1 MAERGALLRGGR
13 TARPDRPEVPATG
26 RTLRGTPRIAL
37 AMLPPAPE
45 IASAAAAIVA
55 DAADLLPDDPSLVAT
70 VAAVAAERSADEQSV
85 ATIAA
90 AAKRAEGDAI
100 ARERGAIEA
109 ERRAIADERAAFE
122 ASMEQER
129 LAAIEAG
136 RAEGIAAAEAEIE
149 TLRGRLRATLSALH
163 ESHAGPDETA
173 AIVAELAIVVARRVI
188 GETVRTDITSLTA
201 RVRGAIAAIGLESEL
216 VLRAEPATAAL
227 LRAELVD
234 ERRLRIDE
242 DPRMASGAVE
252 LEGGANRLDAGI
264 DAAIEAVA
272 AALREEVA
280 R

>member
-1 MAERGALLRGGR
+1 MAERSALLRGGVR
-13 TARPDRPEVPATG
+13 ARATRVEVSATG

-37 AMLPPAPE
+37 AMLPAAPE
-45 IASAAAAIVA
+45 IATVAAAIVA
-55 DAADLLPDDPSLVAT
+55 DAADLLPEDPSLVAT
-70 VAAVAAERSADEQSV
+70 VAAVAVERSADEQSI

-100 ARERGAIEA
+100 ARERAAIAA
-109 ERRAIADERAAFE
+109 ERQVITDARAAFD

-129 LAAIEAG
+129 AAAVEAG
-136 RAEGIAAAEAEIE
+136 RAEGMAAAEAEMT
-149 TLRGRLRATLSALH
+149 TLRARLRTTLSALH

-188 GETVRTDITSLTA
+188 GEAVRTDLAPLTA

-216 VLRAEPATAAL
+216 VLRADPATAAL
-227 LRAELVD
+227 LRAELVG

-242 DPRMASGAVE
+242 DPRMTPGAVE
-252 LEGGANRLDAGI
+252 IEGGVNRLDAGI
-264 DAAIEAVA
+264 DAAIESVA
-272 AALREEVA
+272 AALREEVS

>member
-1 MAERGALLRGGR
+1 MAERSALLRGGVRERSTR
-13 TARPDRPEVPATG
+13 TEVSATG

-45 IASAAAAIVA
+45 IATVAAAIVA
-55 DAADLLPDDPSLVAT
+55 DAAYLLPEDPSLVAT
-70 VAAVAAERSADEQSV
+70 VAAVAVERSADEQSI

-100 ARERGAIEA
+100 ARERAAIAA
-109 ERRAIADERAAFE
+109 ERQAIADARAAFD

-129 LAAIEAG
+129 TDAVEAG
-136 RAEGIAAAEAEIE
+136 RAEGMAAAEAELT
-149 TLRGRLRATLSALH
+149 TLRGHLRATLSALQ

-188 GETVRTDITSLTA
+188 GEAVRIDLTPLTV

-216 VLRAEPATAAL
+216 VLRADPATAAL
-227 LRAELVD
+227 LRTELVG

-242 DPRMASGAVE
+242 DPRMTPGAVE
-252 LEGGANRLDAGI
+252 IEGGVNRLDAGI
-264 DAAIEAVA
+264 DAAIESVA
-272 AALREEVA
+272 AALREEVS